1 VAGLAVYVS
10 GHGFG
15 HATRQVA
22 LIRAL
27 RARAPELEIRVRSGA
42 PGWIFSERDPALA
55 CSAAAIDPGV
65 LQTSGL
71 DVNAAGT
78 LAAHESFLAE
88 WDLAL
93 EREAEWLAAGR
104 PCLVVADVPPLAC
117 AAASRAGIPAWV
129 VANFTWAWIFE
140 EWAGAEA
147 RWQPVVARHRQAY
160 AAAELAFRLPLHH
173 PDDFAGF
180 ARVEDAPLLAN
191 RSRLS
196 RAAARARLGVDEDD
210 PRRLV
215 LVSFGGFGSGGF
227 RGGGDDL
234 SAYRFVALDPGTP
247 GSPPGDAIALPRP
260 CPIPHEDLMC
270 ACDAVIG
277 KAGYS
282 TIAEALVHDTRF
294 LYLPRANFPEA
305 PVLQRGLERL
315 GCARAMPRADFEAG
329 RWRAH
334 LDALFASPGP
344 GPGPSADGAERIAD
358 ALLERIGDPA
368 SRPRVDPDRLG

>member
-1 VAGLAVYVS
+1 VAGLAFYVS

-27 RARAPELEIRVRSGA
+27 RARAPDLEIRVRSGA
-42 PGWIFSERDPALA
+42 PGWIFSERDPDLT
-55 CSAAAIDPGV
+55 CSSEAIDPGV
-65 LQTSGL
+65 LQSSGL
-71 DVNAAGT
+71 DVDAAGT

-88 WDLAL
+88 WDAAL
-93 EREAEWLAAGR
+93 ERESEWLAAGR
-104 PCLVVADVPPLAC
+104 PSLVVADVPPLAC
-117 AAASRAGIPAWV
+117 AAAARAEIPAWV

-140 EWAGAEA
+140 EWAVAEA

-160 AAAELAFRLPLHH
+160 AAAERAFRLPLHH

-196 RAAARARLGVDEDD
+196 RAAARARLGVDEND

-215 LVSFGGFGSGGF
+215 LISFGGS
-227 RGGGDDL
+227 
-234 SAYRFVALDPGTP
+234 
-247 GSPPGDAIALPRP
+247 GDAIALPRP
-260 CPIPHEDLMC
+260 CPIPHEDLIC

-282 TIAEALVHDTRF
+282 TIAEALVHGTRF
-294 LYLPRANFPEA
+294 LYLPRAYFPEA

-334 LDALFASPGP
+334 LDALFASPEP

-368 SRPRVDPDRLG
+368 ARPRVDPDRLG